1 MTGACTKSYMEI
13 STIQCL
19 YWFLTCEGDKYHG
32 QAYNCDKILLTTGSR
47 LTFFQLRWYK
57 ICLALC
63 LLSVQVYHPI
73 NGLLFI
79 YQTIIFIILKIINS
93 LTCIHNI
100 ITLKGLIEGIQRPP
114 SKQKTT
120 TIFLRQFLI
129 NIFTIVLKIFWK
141 YLKQLQPIS

>member
-47 LTFFQLRWYK
+47 LTLFQLRWYK

-100 ITLKGLIEGIQRPP
+100 ITLKGLYKGN
-114 SKQKTT
+114 SKASLKAKNYHHICKT
-120 TIFLRQFLI
+120 ISHQYI
-129 NIFTIVLKIFWK
+129 HNISKDILKI
-141 YLKQLQPIS
+141 S

>member
-129 NIFTIVLKIFWK
+129 NIFTIFLKIFWK